1 MRNYA
6 LSAKGTHIS
15 KVRRAQLES
24 SLTEEEFQT
33 FQSRAGEL
41 GWLARQLRCDRV
53 YENGVVQR
61 AKGDACV
68 GDLGRLKQ
76 YLAQAKRGADFRLR
90 YWSDVNL
97 REAVLILLAD
107 PGHASG
113 TPERDEIMRYRS
125 VGGYFVL
132 VGNKEILED
141 KPARANVLTFYSGQ
155 TKRVCRSTLAA
166 EASHLAEAVECG
178 DWCACLLEEA
188 LTGDSNLKDWP
199 SVIQRRVRVY
209 VIVLNFVPPFQEEP
223 AQATGDFLKRKLPP
237 YLHFWP
243 WRPKK
248 GQQGLC
254 QLLVAVLQGDSVQ
267 ERLPRVLM
275 VVQSQDTVSG
285 LLSLLSSSPEG
296 ILQAASAVALISCN
310 NTLRTRLIEVGAL
323 VALKQLLS
331 HDDSAV
337 VEQALEATA
346 ALVTLDRGDPKAL
359 EEGEPVFEPTV
370 DMEEMLCGE
379 VSLVVHQLQGA
390 TEEIRCAA
398 SHVVFKLAARG
409 DIEMPLRAAEPLP
422 ALVSLIR
429 GGTARTRAWAASALR
444 LLSTTSEAR
453 ETVTQAV
460 PMEAEGRE
468 KLLAQIRALCF

>member
-1 MRNYA
+1 MKGILVTHVDDIEGGVHPEFVEQAFHRSSKALEFATNHDREFVFRGHEVKQRAEGHIDICMRNYA

-209 VIVLNFVPPFQEEP
+209 VTDARSVYDYLQKD
-223 AQATGDFLKRKLPP
+223 ATSTSTDKRM
-237 YLHFWP
+237 
-243 WRPKK
+243 
-248 GQQGLC
+248 
-254 QLLVAVLQGDSVQ
+254 A
-267 ERLPRVLM
+267 
-275 VVQSQDTVSG
+275 
-285 LLSLLSSSPEG
+285 
-296 ILQAASAVALISCN
+296 
-310 NTLRTRLIEVGAL
+310 IEGAL
-323 VALKQLLS
+323 L
-331 HDDSAV
+331 
-337 VEQALEATA
+337 
-346 ALVTLDRGDPKAL
+346 
-359 EEGEPVFEPTV
+359 
-370 DMEEMLCGE
+370 
-379 VSLVVHQLQGA
+379 
-390 TEEIRCAA
+390 
-398 SHVVFKLAARG
+398 
-409 DIEMPLRAAEPLP
+409 
-422 ALVSLIR
+422 
-429 GGTARTRAWAASALR
+429 
-444 LLSTTSEAR
+444 R
-453 ETVTQAV
+453 ETVRQPNALVRWIDGVQNIANVLTKAN
-460 PMEAEGRE
+460 AEKERHDVAGSKGRE
-468 KLLAQIRALCF
+468 QDSQRDQALATSEQEC